1 MNLKSFL
8 VILIATLMTS
18 IGFGQ
23 SNILNAKTPDDMNK
37 RTEAQIAY
45 DNDNPLPYGYIDQRD
60 VLWAKTVW
68 EIIDL
73 DERMNFPLYYPIDT
87 NNIGPD
93 RRSLYDVLMK
103 NIKNGRIAN
112 IYTDSYF
119 TEKRTLAE
127 IQATLSKIDTTDAGI
142 AQLNAGEELDLQY
155 IDRRDI
161 TSADIEEYRVRGY
174 WYIDKRL
181 GELKYRLIGIAP
193 VAPDVNFIDDENSV
207 MVELFWVFFPEAR
220 EVLHESKAFNRLNT
234 SMPISFDHMLNSRR
248 FSGVIYK
255 EDNEYGDREVRD
267 YITDNALMQL
277 LESERIK
284 ETIRNIEIDLWNY

>member
-8 VILIATLMTS
+8 FILVSTLISTAS
-18 IGFGQ
+18 FGQ
-23 SNILNAKTPDDMNK
+23 NNLLNAKTPDEINQK
-37 RTEAQIAY
+37 TEAQIAY
-45 DNDNPLPYGYIDQRD
+45 DNDSPLSYGYIDQRD
-60 VLWAKTVW
+60 VLWSKSVW

-87 NNIGPD
+87 NFIGPE

-119 TEKRTLAE
+119 NEKRKLE
-127 IQATLSKIDTTDAGI
+127 DIEATLSRIDTTDAGI
-142 AQLNAGEELDLQY
+142 AQLNAGEALDAQY

-161 TSADIEEYRVRGY
+161 TAADIEEYRVRGY
-174 WYIDKRL
+174 WYVDKRL

-193 VAPDVNFIDDENSV
+193 VAPDVNFIDDENSTL
-207 MVELFWVFFPEAR
+207 VELFWVFFPEAR
-220 EVLHESKAFNRLNT
+220 EVLHEAKVFNRLNT
-234 SMPISFDHMLNSRR
+234 SMPLSFDHLLNSRR

-255 EDNEYGDREVRD
+255 EDNIYGDRQVKD
-267 YITDNALMQL
+267 YINDNALMQL

-284 ETIRNIEIDLWNY
+284 ETIRNIEIDIWNY

>member
-8 VILIATLMTS
+8 IILSAMLITS
-18 IGFGQ
+18 AGFAQ
-23 SNILNAKTPDDMNK
+23 SNLLNAKTPEDMNK

-45 DNDNPLPYGYIDQRD
+45 DNDTPLSYGYIDQRD

-68 EIIDL
+68 EIVDL

-87 NNIGPD
+87 NNIGPE
-93 RRSLYDVLMK
+93 RRSLYDVLLK

-119 TEKRTLAE
+119 TEKRKLAD
-127 IQATLSKIDTTDAGI
+127 IQATLSRVDTTDAGI

-161 TSADIEEYRVRGY
+161 TAADIEEYRVRGY

-193 VAPDVNFIDDENSV
+193 VAPDVNFIDDENST

-220 EVLHESKAFNRLNT
+220 EVLHEAKAFNRLNT

-255 EDNEYGDREVRD
+255 EDNEYGDREVSE
-267 YITDNALMQL
+267 YITENALMQL

-284 ETIRNIEIDLWNY
+284 ETIRNIEIDIWNY